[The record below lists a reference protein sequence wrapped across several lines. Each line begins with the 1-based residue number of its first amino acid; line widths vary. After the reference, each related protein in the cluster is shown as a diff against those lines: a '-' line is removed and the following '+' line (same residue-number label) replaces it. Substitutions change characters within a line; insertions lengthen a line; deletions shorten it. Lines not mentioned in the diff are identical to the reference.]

1 MKNKLYRIYRYI
13 FSRPGFIKINKS
25 LFNLSI
31 RGLGILNYETN
42 YLSGEDSYLKYKLSQ
57 IARPVV
63 FDVGANIGDYIK
75 SIYLANPASIVYAF
89 EPHPE
94 NIKRLREEVS
104 TISNKNQIS
113 IINSAASDSS
123 GQLAL
128 YDYSQND
135 GSPHASLYREVI
147 EDIHH
152 AKSIHH
158 KIQVVTL
165 DQFCDHHN
173 IYYIDLLKID
183 TEGHELS
190 CLQGAQNLL
199 ARRAIRAIQFEF
211 NEMNIISHVTFKD
224 FWDLLR
230 GYRFFRLL
238 PGGRLLPIEAY
249 RPLLCGIYAYQN
261 IVAELRN

>member
-1 MKNKLYRIYRYI
+1 MKNKLCQIYGYI
-13 FSRPGFIKINKS
+13 FSRPGFIKINKF

-42 YLSGEDSYLKYKLSQ
+42 YRRGEDIWLKYKLGN
-57 IARPVV
+57 IAKPVV
-63 FDVGANIGDYIK
+63 FDVGANIGSYIK
-75 SIYLANPASIVYAF
+75 SIYLANSASIVYAF
-89 EPHPE
+89 EPHPK

-104 TISNKNQIS
+104 TIFNKGSIS
-113 IINSAASDSS
+113 IINSAVSDNSDQS
-123 GQLAL
+123 EL
-128 YDYSQND
+128 YDYSGKD

-158 KIQVVTL
+158 KVQVVTL
-165 DQFCDHHN
+165 DQFCDRHK
-173 IYYIDLLKID
+173 IYHIDLLKID
-183 TEGHELS
+183 TEGNELS
-190 CLQGAQNLL
+190 CLQGAQDLL
-199 ARRAIRAIQFEF
+199 ARRAIHAIQFEF

-230 GYRFFRLL
+230 GYRFYRLL

-249 RPLLCGIYAYQN
+249 RPLLCEIYAYQN